1 MNFIESFDLH
11 HHRFQK
17 SKRLY
22 PIFKKSLSVLLFAL
36 SIGLYTTS
44 TTTEQEAIILDQQAK
59 LVKSK
64 AAHTIDAQAQD
75 YYQQAYGVEL
85 TFDQ

>member
-11 HHRFQK
+11 HHRFQR

-22 PIFKKSLSVLLFAL
+22 PIFKKTLSVLLFAL
-36 SIGLYTTS
+36 YTTS
-44 TTTEQEAIILDQQAK
+44 TSTEQEATILDQQAK

-64 AAHTIDAQAQD
+64 AAHTIDAQAHD